1 MKKHKE
7 RLFIFSWC
15 LAIQA
20 SGMLLT
26 YGIIEKNIITL
37 ITGIFCFGLFAGL
50 LVTYFFYTTD
60 EIKDSYESKIEEL
73 ILKYRIRC
81 NVIKEHSIKKYNAK
95 LEGEELI
102 FPFDGDDEDNCMASG
117 YAEEHATLLLV
128 IKKLEE
134 LL

>member
-1 MKKHKE
+1 MNRHKE
-7 RLFIFSWC
+7 RLFIFSLC

-20 SGMLLT
+20 SGILLI

-37 ITGIFCFGLFAGL
+37 ITGILCFGLFAGL
-50 LVTYFFYTTD
+50 LVTYFFYTAD

-73 ILKYRIRC
+73 ILKYRNRC
-81 NVIKEHSIKKYNAK
+81 KIIEEHYIKRYNAK
-95 LEGEELI
+95 LDGEELI

-117 YAEEHATLLLV
+117 YSEEHATLLLV